1 MNRYRHFHPRP
12 RRRKRRIMNTSRRH
26 VLVFSNVL
34 LRSILLLLVS
44 LHLCWSFQTA
54 ITIATLTTTTA
65 IVATAAAKETVVALQ
80 QDELLTEEQEHDGQG
95 PAQQSV
101 NGKERKDALQ
111 QQVIDLVDNE
121 ESAASAV
128 SVPSSDAGHIEYAY
142 VPFPLWII
150 GIEVTL
156 LIVSLLLCVG
166 CWIFVYIFRNK
177 MIVAIGQP

>member
-1 MNRYRHFHPRP
+1 MNRYRNCHHRP
-12 RRRKRRIMNTSRRH
+12 RRRKRRTTNTSRH
-26 VLVFSNVL
+26 VLVFSKVM
-34 LRSILLLLVS
+34 LRSIILLLVR
-44 LHLCWSFQTA
+44 LHLCLSFHTA
-54 ITIATLTTTTA
+54 IAIATLTTTTA
-65 IVATAAAKETVVALQ
+65 IATTAVETPVEEGVVAQ
-80 QDELLTEEQEHDGQG
+80 
-95 PAQQSV
+95 
-101 NGKERKDALQ
+101 Q
-111 QQVIDLVDNE
+111 QQVIALVDKE

-128 SVPSSDAGHIEYAY
+128 AVPSSDAGHIDYAY